1 MKILAIEFSSEH
13 RSIAV
18 LDGERL
24 LAEQIVTEGR
34 GTRALSL
41 IESTLDHSELG
52 KLQIDCIAVGV
63 GPGSYTGIRSAI
75 ALTQGWQ
82 LALGVK
88 VLGIN
93 SLEAM
98 AKGEQAAGRRGEITL
113 LVGAQIGLESESQW
127 EHVGDAVL
135 RAAGKGGGGLLVCL
149 SALSSLCLGP
159 CSFGFLL
166 MAACWI

>member
-24 LAEQIVTEGR
+24 LAEQTVTEGR
-34 GTRALSL
+34 GTKALSL
-41 IESTLDHSELG
+41 IESILDHSELC

-98 AKGEQAAGRRGEITL
+98 AKGEPA
-113 LVGAQIGLESESQW
+113 
-127 EHVGDAVL
+127 
-135 RAAGKGGGGLLVCL
+135 
-149 SALSSLCLGP
+149 
-159 CSFGFLL
+159 
-166 MAACWI
+166 